1 METTRL
7 VNEIEI
13 ENNVLQ
19 KWQQEIDHRA
29 NRTAKSAASHKKTIA
44 ANKSNV
50 NIGSDISDVQKLII
64 QEANEF
70 IEKESE
76 KLCSYYNDIFQRK
89 EWLRLQT
96 PNKANVYYV
105 HDIACLVPDLK
116 TFVCDYKSC
125 RSNFR
130 SSWASNLSFAGFN
143 GELPTK
149 EEAQK
154 CF

>member
-19 KWQQEIDHRA
+19 KWQQEIDHMA

-50 NIGSDISDVQKLII
+50 NIGSDISDVQKLI

-70 IEKESE
+70 IEKES
-76 KLCSYYNDIFQRK
+76 
-89 EWLRLQT
+89 
-96 PNKANVYYV
+96 
-105 HDIACLVPDLK
+105 CLL
-116 TFVCDYKSC
+116 
-125 RSNFR
+125 
-130 SSWASNLSFAGFN
+130 
-143 GELPTK
+143 
-149 EEAQK
+149 
-154 CF
+154 